1 MRKNDRKEDGTMSVK
16 MINVNALP
24 NIPWQDRPA
33 DLKTESPV
41 WR

>member
-1 MRKNDRKEDGTMSVK
+1 MKDKTEERNMSKVK
-16 MINVNALP
+16 MINVDALP